1 MNRILLFSFLLFG
14 AFNAHAQ
21 EVHTW
26 HALIVETDGPVSVK
40 PLFVAVFQALPQA
53 ELMHDRETQLLTITS
68 AQEFEITWLV
78 DIAAAAGFT
87 LTGLWRDGV
96 DIYAGHAGTPDQQL
110 ILGQHPSK
118 ALPANSTAD
127 GHE

>member
-1 MNRILLFSFLLFG
+1 MMRTILFCFLLIL
-14 AFNAHAQ
+14 ALKADAQ
-21 EVHTW
+21 QTRTW
-26 HALIVETDGPVSVK
+26 HARLVETDGPVSVK

-53 ELMHDRETQLLTITS
+53 ELMHDREAQLLTITS

-96 DIYAGHAGTPDQQL
+96 DIHAGHAGTPDQQL

-127 GHE
+127 DHE